1 MPFEEWRDRPNLGYI
16 RGDKYSVAVDAGHS
30 ASHVE
35 QFYELLDAEN
45 LSLPDIT
52 VITHWHWD
60 HTFGMHAVNGLCIA
74 NHITNRHLE
83 DYKKKLETEGTEE
96 FFSMYDAIRNEYPGQ
111 APVIV
116 TLADIIFDGNL
127 SLDLGGCTVNLLQT
141 EAPHT
146 DDSTLVFIP
155 EEKVLFIGD
164 SACGALPNWKKD
176 TRLCRKLAD
185 CISSVDADT
194 VIDGHWVKQTKE
206 ETLSDIMADIC

>member
-1 MPFEEWRDRPNLGYI
+1 
-16 RGDKYSVAVDAGHS
+16 
-30 ASHVE
+30 
-35 QFYELLDAEN
+35 
-45 LSLPDIT
+45 
-52 VITHWHWD
+52 
-60 HTFGMHAVNGLCIA
+60 MHAVNGLCIA
-74 NHITNRHLE
+74 NSITNRHLE
-83 DYKKKLETEGTEE
+83 EYKKKLESEGTEE
-96 FFSMYDAIRNEYPGQ
+96 FYSMYDAIRNEYPGQ

-116 TLADIIFDGNL
+116 TLADIVFDGNL

-164 SACGALPNWKKD
+164 SACGALPNWQKD

-185 CISSVDADT
+185 CISSVDTDT